1 MLSLR
6 SHLKKP
12 SPMSFPLTIRGND
25 EEVFLRQV
33 LALFA
38 LQVLQRR
45 FFGGGD
51 LEILCQS
58 DQIKNLHHVGGKA
71 RDAEGLLPLFGQK
84 RKGDHDADAR
94 AVHKGF
100 RLEFEEKFLRALG
113 GDFTVGALEGF
124 LGRVSNVSCY
134 FEDAG
139 VTTDAG

>member
-1 MLSLR
+1 MPVLEGSL
-6 SHLKKP
+6 
-12 SPMSFPLTIRGND
+12 
-25 EEVFLRQV
+25 
-33 LALFA
+33 
-38 LQVLQRR
+38 
-45 FFGGGD
+45 FGGGD
-51 LEILCQS
+51 LEILGQS
-58 DQIKNLHHVGGKA
+58 DKIENLDHVGGKA

-124 LGRVSNVSCY
+124 LGRVGNVTRHL
-134 FEDAG
+134 EDTG